1 MIPSRVYHYRDPA
14 AVILGL
20 KELRKKG
27 LTPRGILFVALD
39 PRGETY
45 IAVPEDVDAVANIR
59 VGDKLTLEAPWQG
72 RYFHIDAV
80 HRLPGDT
87 VLWNGD
93 RRLGDT
99 GSAPEVACA
108 ISEWLKGSSARNVFL
123 GCTPHQPGSWWTID
137 HRSPVVDLHASGFV
151 DTVVTATGL
160 LARRINEPHLY
171 HLDLAHLAKHGPRDG
186 WERVHTVGVG
196 MGNILLVERRVLNYR
211 LVLTCQQG
219 IVEIDVSGLP
229 DLVIE
234 TARVPMESGFGV
246 VGRIDGGAFAVTAGK
261 VEPWGL
267 SDVSPAMLVGSP
279 NQSLLDL
286 PRTLRNVSL
295 ESGPAAALAPSP
307 PAELEDSDEPTD
319 PGDPTDA
326 GQADY
331 ARDPAADAV
340 PASDDGN
347 EPTSES

>member
-1 MIPSRVYHYRDPA
+1 VYHYRDPA

-27 LTPRGILFVALD
+27 LTPRGLLFVALD

-45 IAVPEDVDAVANIR
+45 IAVPEDLDAVANVR
-59 VGDKLTLEAPWQG
+59 VGDKLSLECPWEG
-72 RYFHIDAV
+72 RFFHLDAV

-108 ISEWLKGSSARNVFL
+108 ISEWLKGSSAKNVFL
-123 GCTPHQPGSWWTID
+123 GCTPHQPGSWWTVD
-137 HRSPVVDLHASGFV
+137 HRSLVIDLHARGLV
-151 DTVVTATGL
+151 DTVVTTSGL
-160 LARRINEPHLY
+160 LARRIDEPSLY
-171 HLDLAHLAKHGPRDG
+171 HLDFATLAAHQGPRDG
-186 WERVHTVGVG
+186 WHEVFKSE
-196 MGNILLVERRVLNYR
+196 MGNVLLVERRVLGYR
-211 LVLTCQQG
+211 LVLTCEKG
-219 IVEIDVSGLP
+219 LVEIDVSHLP

-234 TARVPMESGFGV
+234 TARVPMKSGFGV

-279 NQSLLDL
+279 NETILDL
-286 PRTLRNVSL
+286 PRTLRTHP
-295 ESGPAAALAPSP
+295 E
-307 PAELEDSDEPTD
+307 E
-319 PGDPTDA
+319 
-326 GQADY
+326 
-331 ARDPAADAV
+331 
-340 PASDDGN
+340 
-347 EPTSES
+347 